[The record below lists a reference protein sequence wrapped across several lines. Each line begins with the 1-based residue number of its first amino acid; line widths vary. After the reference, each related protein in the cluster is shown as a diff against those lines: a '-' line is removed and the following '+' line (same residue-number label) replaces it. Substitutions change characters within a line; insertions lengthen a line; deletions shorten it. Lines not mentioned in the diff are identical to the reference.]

1 MPQNKLW
8 TLLKKKLNY
17 SSGTI
22 VQKSQHERVV
32 SNEDDTLF
40 IFNIILS
47 TQMIVL
53 ILPSIMGNKITSTS
67 ILSKS
72 IIL

>member
-53 ILPSIMGNKITSTS
+53 IFPSIMGNKITSTS

-72 IIL
+72 IVL